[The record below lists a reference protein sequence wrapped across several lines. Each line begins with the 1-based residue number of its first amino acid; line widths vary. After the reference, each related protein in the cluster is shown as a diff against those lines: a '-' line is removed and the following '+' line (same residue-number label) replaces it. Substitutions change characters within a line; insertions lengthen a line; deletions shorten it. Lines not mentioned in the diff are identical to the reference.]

1 MTTVNSELKLSS
13 PMTAISFYLSIALAV
28 AFPFILIGNTSM
40 LITAIASLGVW
51 VFIFYV
57 SINLAKATLKED
69 NLYIQKFFRDEEIIP
84 VNNLL
89 KVGSLRSKGTK
100 YTTVRYKTGGG
111 EKKAIIINATSILF
125 RGMEKADAEE
135 VLASFIN
142 THQ

>member
-51 VFIFYV
+51 IFIFYV
-57 SINLAKATLKED
+57 SLNLAKATLKED
-69 NLYIQKFFRDEEIIP
+69 NLYVKKFFRDEEIIP
-84 VNNLL
+84 VSNLF

-100 YTTVRYKTGGG
+100 YTTVRYKTGNG

-135 VLASFIN
+135 VLASLIN
-142 THQ
+142 TNH